1 MINKILS
8 IERVDPD
15 PKKLKVNNDWVQ
27 LRKEL
32 DDLNKES
39 VGNIL
44 SKKIILK
51 ASRTK
56 HRVFY

>member
-1 MINKILS
+1 MIKKILD

-15 PKKLKVNNDWVQ
+15 PKKLKVNNDWVK
-27 LRKEL
+27 LRNDL

-51 ASRTK
+51 SSRTK